1 MSPRRPLGP
10 DSPPLQRLLDGEHA
24 TTRQRV
30 REILSRPDFRYYT
43 GTDTVEYRQ
52 RVFRWCQTLAAENLG
67 AIALPKEYGGEADF
81 AKFMAVFET
90 IATHDIS
97 LTIKFTVQFGIWL
110 GSVLLLGTE
119 KHHRKYL
126 ADIGSFALPGCFAM
140 TEIGHGSN
148 VRDLE
153 TVARYKPASGEFVI
167 HSPSF
172 AAGKNYI
179 GNGACHGRAA
189 TVFAQLETGGTWRGV
204 HAFVV
209 PIRDVAGQLL
219 PGVRMED
226 NGLKMGENG
235 VDNAR
240 LWFDHVRVPR
250 EALLDRFA
258 SVAEDGVYASPIA
271 SAGSRFFAMISALV
285 GGRIS
290 IAAAGLSAGKSGLAI
305 AVRYA
310 ARRRQFRTGPDAT
323 EESPLLD
330 YPTHQRRLMPLLANS
345 YALDFAHKHLVPLKV
360 AADALVSHED
370 GKTAGNR
377 EVELLAAGLKAYI
390 TWNTT
395 RTLQVCREACGGEGY
410 ISANRLPALKSDSD
424 IFTTFEGDNT
434 VLMLWIG
441 RNLLASG
448 FPSPSM
454 VPTDTGNFPVDLQA
468 EETNGNLS
476 VCLRLLQTRERV
488 SLDEIRSDLDRLKTA
503 GVDAHAAMARQQL
516 ALLQAANAYV
526 ERVILE
532 CFAAQIATCAT
543 TDEHALLV
551 PTLQTLAELFA
562 LSLIEQNRAWYLE
575 NAYITVQ
582 ESKSLA
588 RRVEALCGAVAVGAV
603 ALVDAFGIPASVLAA
618 PIASD

>member
-1 MSPRRPLGP
+1 MSPRHPAGP
-10 DSPPLQRLLDGEHA
+10 DLSLLRSLLDGEHA
-24 TTRQRV
+24 AV
-30 REILSRPDFRYYT
+30 RTQVRAILSRPDFRYYT
-43 GTDTVEYRQ
+43 GTDTAEYREI
-52 RVFRWCQTLAAENLG
+52 VFRWCQALAAENVGL
-67 AIALPKEYGGEADF
+67 IALPTRYGGEADF
-81 AKFMAVFET
+81 AKFIAAFET

-110 GSVLLLGTE
+110 TSVLLLGTE

-126 ADIGSFALPGCFAM
+126 RDIGTFALPGCFAM

-153 TVARYKPASGEFVI
+153 TTAIYEPATGEFVI
-167 HSPSF
+167 HSPGF

-179 GNGACHGRAA
+179 GNGACHGQAA
-189 TVFAQLETGGTWRGV
+189 AVFAQLETGGARHGV

-209 PIRDVAGQLL
+209 PIRSPAGDIL
-219 PGVRMED
+219 PGVRIED

-258 SVAEDGVYASPIA
+258 SVAEDGTYTSPIA
-271 SAGSRFFAMISALV
+271 SAGSRFFTMISALV
-285 GGRIS
+285 GGRVS

-310 ARRRQFRTGPDAT
+310 ARRRQFRAAPDAP

-330 YPTHQRRLMPLLANS
+330 YPTHQRRLLPLVANS
-345 YALDFAHKHLVPLKV
+345 YALDFAHKHLVRRKV
-360 AADALVSHED
+360 LADALAPGEG
-370 GKTAGNR
+370 GKAEATR

-441 RNLLASG
+441 RNLLAG
-448 FPSPSM
+448 G
-454 VPTDTGNFPVDLQA
+454 VPDAGRLSREAAVTHTG
-468 EETNGNLS
+468 ERKLS
-476 VCLRLLQTRERV
+476 VYLRLFTTRERV
-488 SLDEIRSDLDRLKTA
+488 LLEEIRKETERLPAAPQQTA
-503 GVDAHAAMARQQL
+503 TLH
-516 ALLQAANAYV
+516 AANAYV

-532 CFAAQIATCAT
+532 CFIAQIADGAA
-543 TDEHALLV
+543 EFGSVV
-551 PTLQTLAELFA
+551 PTLQNLAELFA
-562 LSLIEQNRAWYLE
+562 LTLIEQHRGWYLE
-575 NAYITVQ
+575 NGWLTAK
-582 ESKSLA
+582 ESKSVD
-588 RRVEALCGAVAVGAV
+588 RSVDALCAALVTQAVT
-603 ALVDAFGIPASVLAA
+603 LVDAFGIPDAVLAA
-618 PIASD
+618 PIAVG